1 MKLFLRLVKES
12 LVFSFTA
19 IIANPVRTLLSLLGV
34 TIGIFTIIAVL
45 SVVDSLEKNIKSSFN
60 FLGTDNLRVEKWPW
74 EFDNPGYEWWKFWRR
89 PHPTYK
95 EYTFLKENLKNAE
108 AVEIKSGRDN
118 LTIKYL
124 NNSSSGVGLSGI
136 VYESKEINDYQILS
150 GRYYTENETI
160 LGSNYVII
168 GYKVMQEL
176 FENPDF
182 AIGKEIKIKGVKF
195 RVIGVFEEE
204 GESFVGGDSFDRQ
217 MTIPFNSFKKI
228 YRVGKKGSEAALIV
242 KGNSDLDPGLQNL
255 EYELRGILRAQRGL
269 KPTEEENFAIN
280 RPEFLTNIIGS
291 VFDIVSLAGWVIGS
305 FSIFVGGFGI
315 ANTMFVSV
323 KERVPIIGLQKS
335 LGAKNYFIL
344 MQFLFESSFLSII
357 GGVIGL
363 LFVFLI
369 SILIDS
375 GSFELSISF
384 ANVILGL
391 SISSII
397 GVGAGIIPAI
407 FASRLDP
414 VEAIR
419 SN

>member
-1 MKLFLRLVKES
+1 MKLFLRLILES
-12 LVFSFTA
+12 LFFSFNA
-19 IIANPVRTLLSLLGV
+19 IIANPIRTLLSLLGV

-45 SVVDSLEKNIKSSFN
+45 SLVDSLEDSIQDSLD

-74 EFDNPGYEWWKFWRR
+74 EFDNPGYEWWKFWKR

-95 EYTFLKENLKNAE
+95 EYAFLKENLKNAE
-108 AVEIKSGRDN
+108 AVEILVYREG

-124 NNSSSGVGLSGI
+124 NNSSSEVNLAGI
-136 VYESKEINDYQILS
+136 VYESKEINDYKILS

-160 LGSNYVII
+160 VGSNYVII
-168 GYKVMQEL
+168 GYKIMEDL
-176 FENPDF
+176 FKNSDY
-182 AIGKEIKIKGVKF
+182 AIGKDIKIKGVKF

-217 MTIPFNSFKKI
+217 MTVPFNSFKKI
-228 YRVGKKGSEAALIV
+228 YRVGKKGSNAALIV
-242 KGNSDLDPGLQNL
+242 KGNSELDPGLENL
-255 EYELRGILRAQRGL
+255 EYELTGVLRARRGL
-269 KPTEEENFAIN
+269 KPTEDENFAIN
-280 RPEFLTNIIGS
+280 RPEYLTG
-291 VFDIVSLAGWVIGS
+291 FVSAIFGTISIAGWVIGS

-315 ANTMFVSV
+315 ANIMFVSV

-363 LFVFLI
+363 IFVFLI
-369 SILIDS
+369 TFIDL
-375 GSFELSISF
+375 GSFDLRISLT
-384 ANVILGL
+384 NVILGI
-391 SISSII
+391 SISTII
-397 GVGAGIIPAI
+397 GVFAGLIPAV

>member
-1 MKLFLRLVKES
+1 MKLFLRLILES
-12 LVFSFTA
+12 LFFSFNA
-19 IIANPVRTLLSLLGV
+19 IIANPIRTFLSLLGV

-45 SVVDSLEKNIKSSFN
+45 SLVDSLEDSIQDSLD

-74 EFDNPGYEWWKFWRR
+74 EFDNPGYEWWKFWKR

-95 EYTFLKENLKNAE
+95 EYAFLKENLKNAE
-108 AVEIKSGRDN
+108 AVEILVFRDG

-124 NNSSSGVGLSGI
+124 NNSSSEVNLTGI
-136 VYESKEINDYQILS
+136 VYESKEINDYKILS
-150 GRYYTENETI
+150 GRYYTENEII

-168 GYKVMQEL
+168 GYKIMEDL
-176 FENPDF
+176 FENPDY
-182 AIGKEIKIKGVKF
+182 AIGKDIKIKGVKF

-217 MTIPFNSFKKI
+217 MTVPFNSFKKI
-228 YRVGKKGSEAALIV
+228 YRVGKKGSNAAMIV
-242 KGNSDLDPGLQNL
+242 KGNSELDPGLENL
-255 EYELRGILRAQRGL
+255 EYELRGVLRARRGL
-269 KPTEEENFAIN
+269 KPTEDENFAIN
-280 RPEFLTNIIGS
+280 RPEYLTG
-291 VFDIVSLAGWVIGS
+291 FVSAIFSTISIAGWVIGS

-315 ANTMFVSV
+315 ANIMFVSV

-363 LFVFLI
+363 IFVFLI
-369 SILIDS
+369 TFIDL
-375 GSFELSISF
+375 GSFDLRISLT
-384 ANVILGL
+384 NVILGI
-391 SISSII
+391 SISTII
-397 GVGAGIIPAI
+397 GVFAGLIPAI

>member
-1 MKLFLRLVKES
+1 MKLFLRLILES
-12 LVFSFTA
+12 LFFSFNA
-19 IIANPVRTLLSLLGV
+19 IIANPIRTLLSLLGV

-45 SVVDSLEKNIKSSFN
+45 SLVDSLEDSIQDSLD

-74 EFDNPGYEWWKFWRR
+74 EFDNPGYEWWKFWKR

-95 EYTFLKENLKNAE
+95 EYAFLKENLKNAE
-108 AVEIKSGRDN
+108 AVEILVYREG

-124 NNSSSGVGLSGI
+124 NNSSSEVNLTGI
-136 VYESKEINDYQILS
+136 VYESKEINDYKILS

-160 LGSNYVII
+160 VGSNYVII
-168 GYKVMQEL
+168 GYKIMEDL
-176 FENPDF
+176 FKNSDY
-182 AIGKEIKIKGVKF
+182 AIGKDIKIKGVKF

-217 MTIPFNSFKKI
+217 MTVPFNSFKKI
-228 YRVGKKGSEAALIV
+228 YRVGKKGSNAALIV
-242 KGNSDLDPGLQNL
+242 KGNSELDLGLENL
-255 EYELRGILRAQRGL
+255 EYELRGVLRARRGL
-269 KPTEEENFAIN
+269 KPTEDENFAIN
-280 RPEFLTNIIGS
+280 RPEYLTG
-291 VFDIVSLAGWVIGS
+291 FVSAIFGTISIAGWVIGS

-315 ANTMFVSV
+315 ANIMFVSV

-363 LFVFLI
+363 IFVFLI
-369 SILIDS
+369 TFVDL
-375 GSFELSISF
+375 GSFDLRISLT
-384 ANVILGL
+384 NVILGI
-391 SISSII
+391 SISTII
-397 GVGAGIIPAI
+397 GVCAGLIPAV

>member
-1 MKLFLRLVKES
+1 MKLFLRLILES
-12 LVFSFTA
+12 LFFSFNA
-19 IIANPVRTLLSLLGV
+19 IIANPIRTFLSLLGV

-45 SVVDSLEKNIKSSFN
+45 SLVDSLEDSIQDSLD

-74 EFDNPGYEWWKFWRR
+74 EFDNPGYEWWKFWKR

-95 EYTFLKENLKNAE
+95 EYAFLKENLKNAE
-108 AVEIKSGRDN
+108 AVEILVAREG

-124 NNSSSGVGLSGI
+124 NNSSSEVNLTGI
-136 VYESKEINDYQILS
+136 VYESKEINDYKILS

-160 LGSNYVII
+160 VGSNYVII
-168 GYKVMQEL
+168 GYKIMEDL
-176 FENPDF
+176 FKNSDY
-182 AIGKEIKIKGVKF
+182 AIGKDIKIKGVKF

-217 MTIPFNSFKKI
+217 MTVPFNSFKKI
-228 YRVGKKGSEAALIV
+228 YRVGKKGSNAALIV
-242 KGNSDLDPGLQNL
+242 KGNSELDPGLENL
-255 EYELRGILRAQRGL
+255 EYELRGVLRARRGL
-269 KPTEEENFAIN
+269 KPTEDENFAIN
-280 RPEFLTNIIGS
+280 RPEYLTG
-291 VFDIVSLAGWVIGS
+291 FVSAIFGTISIAGWVIGS

-315 ANTMFVSV
+315 ANIMFVSV

-363 LFVFLI
+363 IFVFLI
-369 SILIDS
+369 TFVDL
-375 GSFELSISF
+375 GSFDLRISLT
-384 ANVILGL
+384 NVILGI
-391 SISSII
+391 SISTII
-397 GVGAGIIPAI
+397 GVCAGLIPAV

>member
-1 MKLFLRLVKES
+1 MKLFIRLVLES
-12 LVFSFTA
+12 LFFSFYA
-19 IIANPVRTLLSLLGV
+19 IIANPIRTFLSLLGV

-45 SVVDSLEKNIKSSFN
+45 SLVDSLEDSIQDSLD
-60 FLGTDNLRVEKWPW
+60 FLGTDNLRIEKWPW
-74 EFDNPGYEWWKFWRR
+74 EFDNPGYEWWKFWKR

-108 AVEIKSGRDN
+108 VVEIMVFRER

-124 NNSSSGVGLSGI
+124 NNSSSEVTLSGV
-136 VYESKEINDYQILS
+136 VYESKEINHYKILS

-160 LGSNYVII
+160 LGANYVII
-168 GYKVMQEL
+168 GYKIMEDL
-176 FENPDF
+176 FENYDY

-204 GESFVGGDSFDRQ
+204 GESFVGGNSSDRM
-217 MTIPFNSFKKI
+217 MTVPFNSFKKI
-228 YRVGKKGSEAALIV
+228 YRVGKKGSNAALIV
-242 KGNSDLDPGLQNL
+242 KGNSELDPGLENL
-255 EYELRGILRAQRGL
+255 EYELRGLLRARRGL
-269 KPTEEENFAIN
+269 KPTEDENFAIN
-280 RPEFLTNIIGS
+280 RPEYLTG
-291 VFDIVSLAGWVIGS
+291 FVSSIFSTISIAGWVIGS

-315 ANTMFVSV
+315 ANIMFVSV

-363 LFVFLI
+363 IFVFLI
-369 SILIDS
+369 TFIDL
-375 GSFELSISF
+375 GSFDLRISLT
-384 ANVILGL
+384 NVILGI
-391 SISSII
+391 SISTII
-397 GVGAGIIPAI
+397 GICAGLIPAI

>member
-1 MKLFLRLVKES
+1 MKLLIRLILES
-12 LVFSFTA
+12 LFFSFNA
-19 IIANPVRTLLSLLGV
+19 IIANPIRTFLSLLGV

-45 SVVDSLEKNIKSSFN
+45 SLVDSLEDSIQDSLD
-60 FLGTDNLRVEKWPW
+60 FLGTDNLRIEKWPW
-74 EFDNPGYEWWKFWRR
+74 EFDNPGYEWWKFWKR

-108 AVEIKSGRDN
+108 VVEIMVFRER

-124 NNSSSGVGLSGI
+124 NNSSSEVGLSGV
-136 VYESKEINDYQILS
+136 VYESKEINDYKILS

-168 GYKVMQEL
+168 GYKIMEDL
-176 FENPDF
+176 FKNSDY

-217 MTIPFNSFKKI
+217 MIVPFNSFKKI
-228 YRVGKKGSEAALIV
+228 YRVGKKGSNAALIV
-242 KGNSDLDPGLQNL
+242 KGNSELDPGLENL
-255 EYELRGILRAQRGL
+255 EYELRGLLRARRGL
-269 KPTEEENFAIN
+269 KPTEDENFAIN
-280 RPEFLTNIIGS
+280 RPEYLTG
-291 VFDIVSLAGWVIGS
+291 FVSSIFSTISIAGWVIGS

-315 ANTMFVSV
+315 ANIMFVSV

-363 LFVFLI
+363 IFVFLI
-369 SILIDS
+369 TFIDL
-375 GSFELSISF
+375 GSFDLRISLT
-384 ANVILGL
+384 NVILGI
-391 SISSII
+391 SISTII
-397 GVGAGIIPAI
+397 GICAGLIPAI

>member
-1 MKLFLRLVKES
+1 MKLFLRLILES
-12 LVFSFTA
+12 LFFSFNA
-19 IIANPVRTLLSLLGV
+19 IIANPIRTFLSLLGV

-45 SVVDSLEKNIKSSFN
+45 SLVDSLEDSIQDSLD

-74 EFDNPGYEWWKFWRR
+74 EFDNPGYEWWKFWKR

-95 EYTFLKENLKNAE
+95 EYAFLKENLKNAE
-108 AVEIKSGRDN
+108 AVEILVFRDG

-124 NNSSSGVGLSGI
+124 NNSSSEVNLTGI
-136 VYESKEINDYQILS
+136 VYESKEINDYKILS
-150 GRYYTENETI
+150 GRYYTENEII

-168 GYKVMQEL
+168 GYQIMEDL
-176 FENPDF
+176 FENPDY
-182 AIGKEIKIKGVKF
+182 AIGKDIKIKGVKF

-217 MTIPFNSFKKI
+217 MTVPFNSFKKI
-228 YRVGKKGSEAALIV
+228 YRVGKKGSNAAMIV
-242 KGNSDLDPGLQNL
+242 KGNSELDPGLENL
-255 EYELRGILRAQRGL
+255 EYELRGVLRARRGL
-269 KPTEEENFAIN
+269 KPTEDENFAIN
-280 RPEFLTNIIGS
+280 RPEYLTG
-291 VFDIVSLAGWVIGS
+291 FVSAIFSTISIAGWVIGS

-315 ANTMFVSV
+315 ANIMFVSV

-363 LFVFLI
+363 IFVFLI
-369 SILIDS
+369 TFVDL
-375 GSFELSISF
+375 GSFDLRISLT
-384 ANVILGL
+384 NVILGI
-391 SISSII
+391 SISTII
-397 GVGAGIIPAI
+397 GVFAGLIPAV

>member
-1 MKLFLRLVKES
+1 MKLLLRLILES
-12 LVFSFTA
+12 LFFAFNA
-19 IIANPVRTLLSLLGV
+19 IIANPIRTFLSLLGV

-45 SVVDSLEKNIKSSFN
+45 SLVDSLEDSIQDSLD

-74 EFDNPGYEWWKFWRR
+74 EFDNPGYEWWKFWKR

-95 EYTFLKENLKNAE
+95 EYAFLKENLKNAE
-108 AVEIKSGRDN
+108 AVEILVVREG
-118 LTIKYL
+118 LTIKHL
-124 NNSSSGVGLSGI
+124 NNSSSEVNLTGI
-136 VYESKEINDYQILS
+136 VYESKEINDYKILS
-150 GRYYTENETI
+150 GRYYTENEII

-168 GYKVMQEL
+168 GYKIMEDL
-176 FENPDF
+176 FENSDY

-217 MTIPFNSFKKI
+217 MTVPFNSFKKI
-228 YRVGKKGSEAALIV
+228 YRVGKKGSNAALIV
-242 KGNSDLDPGLQNL
+242 KGNSELDPGLENL
-255 EYELRGILRAQRGL
+255 EYELRGVLRARRGL
-269 KPTEEENFAIN
+269 KPTEDENFAIN
-280 RPEFLTNIIGS
+280 RPEYLTG
-291 VFDIVSLAGWVIGS
+291 FVSAIFGTISIAGWVIGS

-315 ANTMFVSV
+315 ANIMFVSV

-363 LFVFLI
+363 IFVFLI
-369 SILIDS
+369 TFVDL
-375 GSFELSISF
+375 GSFDLRISLT
-384 ANVILGL
+384 NVILGI
-391 SISSII
+391 SISTII
-397 GVGAGIIPAI
+397 GVCAGLIPAV

>member
-1 MKLFLRLVKES
+1 MKLFLRLILES
-12 LVFSFTA
+12 LFFSFNA
-19 IIANPVRTLLSLLGV
+19 IIANPIRTLLSLLGV

-45 SVVDSLEKNIKSSFN
+45 SLVDSLEDSIQDSLD

-74 EFDNPGYEWWKFWRR
+74 EFDNPGYEWWKFWKR

-95 EYTFLKENLKNAE
+95 EYAFLKENLKNAE
-108 AVEIKSGRDN
+108 AVEILVFRDG

-124 NNSSSGVGLSGI
+124 NNSSSEVNLTGI
-136 VYESKEINDYQILS
+136 VYESKEINDYKILS
-150 GRYYTENETI
+150 GRYYTENEII

-168 GYKVMQEL
+168 GYQIMEDL
-176 FENPDF
+176 FENPDY
-182 AIGKEIKIKGVKF
+182 AIGKDIKIKGVKF

-217 MTIPFNSFKKI
+217 MTVPFNSFKKI
-228 YRVGKKGSEAALIV
+228 YRVGKKGSNAAMIV
-242 KGNSDLDPGLQNL
+242 KGNSELDPGLENL
-255 EYELRGILRAQRGL
+255 EYELRGVLRARRGL
-269 KPTEEENFAIN
+269 KPTEDENFAIN
-280 RPEFLTNIIGS
+280 RPEYLTG
-291 VFDIVSLAGWVIGS
+291 FVSAIFSTISIAGWVIGS

-315 ANTMFVSV
+315 ANIMFVSV

-363 LFVFLI
+363 IFVFLI
-369 SILIDS
+369 TFVDL
-375 GSFELSISF
+375 GSFDLRISLT
-384 ANVILGL
+384 NVILGI
-391 SISSII
+391 SISTII
-397 GVGAGIIPAI
+397 GVFAGLIPAI

>member
-1 MKLFLRLVKES
+1 MKLFIRLILES
-12 LVFSFTA
+12 LFFSFNA
-19 IIANPVRTLLSLLGV
+19 IIANPIRTFLSLLGV

-45 SVVDSLEKNIKSSFN
+45 SLVDSLEDSIQDSLD
-60 FLGTDNLRVEKWPW
+60 FLGTDNLRIEKWPW
-74 EFDNPGYEWWKFWRR
+74 EFDNPGYEWWKFWKR

-108 AVEIKSGRDN
+108 VVEIMVFRER

-124 NNSSSGVGLSGI
+124 NNSSSEVGLSGV
-136 VYESKEINDYQILS
+136 VYESKEINDYKILS

-168 GYKVMQEL
+168 GYKIMEDL
-176 FENPDF
+176 FENYDY

-217 MTIPFNSFKKI
+217 MIVPFNSFKKI
-228 YRVGKKGSEAALIV
+228 YKVGKKGSNAALIV
-242 KGNSDLDPGLQNL
+242 KGNSELDPGLENL
-255 EYELRGILRAQRGL
+255 EYELRGLLRARRGL
-269 KPTEEENFAIN
+269 KPTEDENFAIN
-280 RPEFLTNIIGS
+280 RPEYLTG
-291 VFDIVSLAGWVIGS
+291 FVSSIFSTISIAGWVIGS

-315 ANTMFVSV
+315 ANIMFVSV

-357 GGVIGL
+357 GGIIGL
-363 LFVFLI
+363 IFVFLI
-369 SILIDS
+369 TFIDL
-375 GSFELSISF
+375 GSFDLRISLT
-384 ANVILGL
+384 NVILGI
-391 SISSII
+391 SISTII
-397 GVGAGIIPAI
+397 GICAGLIPAI

>member
-1 MKLFLRLVKES
+1 MKLFLRLILES
-12 LVFSFTA
+12 LFFSFNA
-19 IIANPVRTLLSLLGV
+19 IIANPIRTLLSLLGV

-45 SVVDSLEKNIKSSFN
+45 SLVDSLEDSIQDSLD

-74 EFDNPGYEWWKFWRR
+74 EFDNPGYEWWKFWKR

-95 EYTFLKENLKNAE
+95 EYAFLKENLKNAE
-108 AVEIKSGRDN
+108 AVEILVFRDG

-124 NNSSSGVGLSGI
+124 NNSSSEVNLTGI
-136 VYESKEINDYQILS
+136 VYESKEINDYKILS
-150 GRYYTENETI
+150 GRYYTENEII

-168 GYKVMQEL
+168 GYQIMEDL
-176 FENPDF
+176 FENPDY
-182 AIGKEIKIKGVKF
+182 AIGKDIKIKGVKF

-217 MTIPFNSFKKI
+217 MTVPFNSFKKI
-228 YRVGKKGSEAALIV
+228 YRVGKKGSNAAMIV
-242 KGNSDLDPGLQNL
+242 KGNSELDPGLENL
-255 EYELRGILRAQRGL
+255 EYELRGVLRARRGL
-269 KPTEEENFAIN
+269 KPTEDENFAIN
-280 RPEFLTNIIGS
+280 RPEYLTG
-291 VFDIVSLAGWVIGS
+291 FVSAIFSTISIAGWVIGS

-315 ANTMFVSV
+315 ANIMFVSV

-363 LFVFLI
+363 IFVFLI
-369 SILIDS
+369 TFIDL
-375 GSFELSISF
+375 GSFDLRISLT
-384 ANVILGL
+384 NVILGI
-391 SISSII
+391 SISTII
-397 GVGAGIIPAI
+397 GVFAGLIPAV

>member
-1 MKLFLRLVKES
+1 MKLFLRLILES
-12 LVFSFTA
+12 LFFAFNA
-19 IIANPVRTLLSLLGV
+19 IIANPIRTFLSLLGV

-45 SVVDSLEKNIKSSFN
+45 SLVDSLEDSIQDSLD

-74 EFDNPGYEWWKFWRR
+74 EFDNPGYEWWKFWKR

-108 AVEIKSGRDN
+108 AVGIFVGRDG

-124 NNSSSGVGLSGI
+124 NNSSSEVGLTGV
-136 VYESKEINDYQILS
+136 VYEAKEIQNYKIFS

-168 GYKVMQEL
+168 GYKIMEDL
-176 FENPDF
+176 FENSDY

-217 MTIPFNSFKKI
+217 MIVPFNSFKKI
-228 YRVGKKGSEAALIV
+228 YRVGKKGSNAALIV
-242 KGNSDLDPGLQNL
+242 KGNSELDPSLENL
-255 EYELRGILRAQRGL
+255 EYELTGVLRARRGL
-269 KPTEEENFAIN
+269 KPTEDQNFAIN
-280 RPEFLTNIIGS
+280 RPEYLTG
-291 VFDIVSLAGWVIGS
+291 FVSAIFGTISIAGWVIGS

-315 ANTMFVSV
+315 ANIMFVSV

-357 GGVIGL
+357 GGVLGL
-363 LFVFLI
+363 IFVFLI
-369 SILIDS
+369 TFVDL
-375 GSFELSISF
+375 GSFDLKISLT
-384 ANVILGL
+384 NVILGI
-391 SISSII
+391 SISTII
-397 GVGAGIIPAI
+397 GVCAGLIPAI